1 MMNNPVFRFVFLAA
15 AALIVGCSG
24 YSNQSLY
31 SRDVRSVYV
40 EMFEN
45 TSFRRDVEY
54 ELTDAIAKRIE
65 AETPYKIISDRSRAD
80 TIISGK
86 ITSLSASTVSI
97 EPETGRAIE
106 SQAEV
111 IANFSWKNLR
121 TGEYL
126 VESTNVSAA
135 AGYVE
140 FQEQSFGNAAKVAVS
155 RLAERIV
162 ELMQT
167 EW

>member
-1 MMNNPVFRFVFLAA
+1 MNSPVFRLVFLAA
-15 AALIVGCSG
+15 VALIAGCSG
-24 YSNQSLY
+24 YSSQSLY
-31 SRDVRSVYV
+31 SQDVKSVYV
-40 EMFEN
+40 EMFDN
-45 TSFRRDVEY
+45 TTFRRDIEY

-80 TIISGK
+80 TVISGK
-86 ITSLSASTVSI
+86 ITSLSASTISM

-106 SQAEV
+106 NQAEV
-111 IANFSWKNLR
+111 TAEFSWKNLR

-126 VESTNVSAA
+126 MENTAVDAV

-140 FQEQSFGNAAKVAVS
+140 FQEQGFGNAAKVAVS

>member
-1 MMNNPVFRFVFLAA
+1 MNSPVCRLVFLIA
-15 AALIVGCSG
+15 AALIAGCSG

-31 SRDVRSVYV
+31 SQDVKSVYV

-45 TSFRRDVEY
+45 TTFRRDIEY

-80 TIISGK
+80 TIISGE
-86 ITSLSASTVSI
+86 ITGLSASTISI
-97 EPETGRAIE
+97 EPETGRSIE
-106 SQAEV
+106 NQAEV
-111 IANFSWKNLR
+111 IASFNWKNLR

-126 VESTNVSAA
+126 VENTEVTAA

-140 FQEQSFGNAAKVAVS
+140 FQQQGFANAAKVAVS

-162 ELMQT
+162 ELMQK

>member
-1 MMNNPVFRFVFLAA
+1 MNSPVFRFVFLAA
-15 AALIVGCSG
+15 LALIAGCSG

-31 SRDVRSVYV
+31 SQDVKSVYV

-45 TSFRRDVEY
+45 TTFRRDIEY

-86 ITSLSASTVSI
+86 ITSLSASTISI

-106 SQAEV
+106 IQAEV
-111 IANFSWKNLR
+111 IANFNWKNLR

-126 VESTNVSAA
+126 VENTDVSAA
-135 AGYVE
+135 AGYVQ
-140 FQEQSFGNAAKVAVS
+140 FQEQGFGNAAKVAVA